1 VIAVIAD
8 IAVIAR
14 NRKTKSSTRRRGD
27 AEKTFETEEREPARR
42 PNFDFSSV
50 PPQQAKTGLAG
61 DPAVAFS
68 EKDHK

>member
-1 VIAVIAD
+1 VIAVIA
-8 IAVIAR
+8 VIAR
-14 NRKTKSSTRRRGD
+14 DRKGSPRRRGGV
-27 AEKTFETEEREPARR
+27 EKTFETEEREPARR